1 MADQQ
6 KFFRG
11 QSVRVGDT
19 PITSR
24 KGEFDGVVV
33 CNYAETYPTDERE
46 ILNEYFRL
54 IEINDEGNPLRAV
67 EWYHDSEMTLTCD
80 NRAKGEAVIAKWK
93 AM

>member
-33 CNYAETYPTDERE
+33 CKIKPTRHR
-46 ILNEYFRL
+46 IPRSTKICIGHGLL
-54 IEINDEGNPLRAV
+54 
-67 EWYHDSEMTLTCD
+67 WYKLSLFVLFE
-80 NRAKGEAVIAKWK
+80 VFS
-93 AM
+93 